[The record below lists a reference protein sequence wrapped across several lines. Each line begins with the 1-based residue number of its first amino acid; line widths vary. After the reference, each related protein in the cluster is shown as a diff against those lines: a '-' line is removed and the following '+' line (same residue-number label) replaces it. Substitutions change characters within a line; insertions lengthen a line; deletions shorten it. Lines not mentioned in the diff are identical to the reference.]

1 MILGLSK
8 QQFQSMWA
16 RVFALYPGAE
26 DLRMT
31 DRYLE
36 DFAVGQTYGS
46 GRFQIDE
53 KRIKSFASEFDPQP
67 FHLDAAAAQ
76 RTMFQGLVASGWH
89 TAAVTMRLLVESEL
103 RPAGGIVGAGLD
115 ELRWP
120 RPVRPGDELNIR
132 MRSSR
137 GAAIEVASGL
147 WIDQGADDNSE
158 SESRGGIGVG
168 GQSAG
173 VAAPEIDR
181 SSRILRI
188 SMTSLSVAVAR
199 AGLQIVGGSR
209 TGVSAALSRPRGCGI
224 KRIGET
230 WSSAAM

>member
-1 MILGLSK
+1 MSPDACCINRLRPGPAIDGPPVGSAMILGLSK

-16 RVFALYPGAE
+16 GVFALYPGAE

-31 DRYLE
+31 ERYLE

-53 KRIKSFASEFDPQP
+53 NRIKSFASEFDPQP

-76 RTMFQGLVASGWH
+76 HTIFQGLVASGWH

-120 RPVRPGDELNIR
+120 RPVRPGDELNIEC
-132 MRSSR
+132 
-137 GAAIEVASGL
+137 EVLEVRPSK
-147 WIDQGADDNSE
+147 
-158 SESRGGIGVG
+158 
-168 GQSAG
+168 
-173 VAAPEIDR
+173 
-181 SSRILRI
+181 
-188 SMTSLSVAVAR
+188 
-199 AGLQIVGGSR
+199 
-209 TGVSAALSRPRGCGI
+209 SRPDFGLI
-224 KRIGET
+224 KVRITTLNQNREAVLVSVGNLLVPRRPK
-230 WSSAAM
+230 